1 MKAYGAFS
9 NPKGEFMV
17 DFFIEVYENIMDSGW
32 HHQHVFPDTPDEGHF
47 NYTIGLYLQG
57 LPELFL
63 SGPVPPELVNDIF
76 HNVIEKWRSGSID
89 LGFDNDILANNIPLL
104 IMPIDP
110 FSIQAKDEYL
120 CQLHEY
126 REWTQHQ
133 NQELFAVQVI
143 YPDKKGNWPTD
154 ENFDSDVQQV
164 LLPTTEE
171 LNCKEALEN

>member
-1 MKAYGAFS
+1 
-9 NPKGEFMV
+9 MV
-17 DFFIEVYENIMDSGW
+17 DFFIEVYEHIMHTGW
-32 HHQHVFPDTPDEGHF
+32 HHQHVYPDTPEEDCF

-76 HNVIEKWRSGSID
+76 HDVIEKWRNGSIE
-89 LGFDNDILANNIPLL
+89 LGFDYNILANNVPLL

-110 FSIQAKDEYL
+110 FSIQARDEYL

-126 REWTQHQ
+126 REWTHDQSK
-133 NQELFAVQVI
+133 ELYAVQVI
-143 YPDKKGNWPTD
+143 YPDREGNWPTD
-154 ENFDSDVQQV
+154 DNFDSNVQQI

-171 LNCKEALEN
+171 LRTQSSLEN